1 MMGKKENIEKA
12 VKLVDKLSNLSD
24 SDRRML
30 KKRIPEAARGDDIA
44 LADVILF
51 PYNIEDRAIFSDIF
65 LLLIRK

>member
-1 MMGKKENIEKA
+1 MGKKENIEKA
-12 VKLVDKLSNLSD
+12 VKLVDRLSNLSD

-30 KKRIPEAARGDDIA
+30 KKRIPEAALWDDEA

-51 PYNIEDRAIFSDIF
+51 PFSIEDREIFSDIF

>member
-1 MMGKKENIEKA
+1 MGKKENIEKA
-12 VKLVDKLSNLSD
+12 VKLVDRLSNLSD

-30 KKRIPEAARGDDIA
+30 KKRIPEAALGDDEA

-51 PYNIEDRAIFSDIF
+51 PFSIEDREIFSDIF